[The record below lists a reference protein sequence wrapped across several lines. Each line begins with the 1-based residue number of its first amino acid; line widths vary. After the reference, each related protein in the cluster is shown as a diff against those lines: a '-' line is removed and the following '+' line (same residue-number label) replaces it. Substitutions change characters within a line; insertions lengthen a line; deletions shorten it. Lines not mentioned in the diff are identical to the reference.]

1 MNKGEDHLGSGVHV
15 QVNKE
20 DNTEADETGVQLD
33 RKRELLLAVAWWV
46 CLVQRGPS
54 LDSTNV
60 YEGGGEEE

>member
-46 CLVQRGPS
+46 TIEPAMLIS
-54 LDSTNV
+54 STGIV
-60 YEGGGEEE
+60 SKKGLIS